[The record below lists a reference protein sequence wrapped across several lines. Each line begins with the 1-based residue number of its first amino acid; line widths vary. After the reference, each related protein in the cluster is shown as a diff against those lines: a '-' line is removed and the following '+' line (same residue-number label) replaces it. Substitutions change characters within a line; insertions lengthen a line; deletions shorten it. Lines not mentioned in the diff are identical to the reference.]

1 MAEKKNSKRARKP
14 LTKKYIVVFQDEN
27 NEVLKT
33 TFVPEGGTAQPPD
46 VPRKKGETAH
56 HEIIFAGWDTDFA
69 SVHENLVVKAVYR
82 EEPKKYLV
90 MYFHE
95 NDRLLGMESV
105 PYGQAAQNPPRPEK
119 ASDEEYDYIFA
130 GWNCPLDVIEG
141 DTRAR
146 AMFHPQRKVFV
157 VRYFH
162 EDGTLLKEEQVE
174 YGKTVQPPA
183 QPEKAADPLYHYIF
197 AGWSEEAGTVT
208 GDRDIFAEFSSVYN
222 EYRIGFYDGE
232 ALLSEKMY
240 HYGDVI
246 AYPAPRKKGYAL
258 RWDAAA
264 VAGASGSATEAGAG
278 TPGSGMEAGAGTPGS
293 ATEADAG
300 TPGSATEADV
310 GMPGSATKESAA
322 EPGSV
327 TGPGDTPPATVD
339 GSYEIRARW
348 TFAGPA
354 GKRFETESGIYE
366 IINPSV
372 KNGSVRCLSYKVA
385 EAADTG
391 YPSADSVRVVLPE
404 RVRLGDYFY
413 RVESI
418 GAGAFRDCCQ
428 MEKLFLPDTLLHVEE
443 RGLAGCLRL
452 REVHFGR
459 NIRKLGADAFAGD
472 IRLRTLIFPGTQ
484 LVKCHGSTFHRLPA
498 AVRVR
503 VPSTCRDKYE
513 RLFRAGIA
521 RGRVITERYG

>member
-33 TFVPEGGTAQPPD
+33 AFVPEGGTAQPPD

-105 PYGQAAQNPPRPEK
+105 PYGQAAKNPPRPEK

-130 GWNCPLDVIEG
+130 GWNCPLDAIEG

-146 AMFHPQRKVFV
+146 AVFHPQRKVFV

-183 QPEKAADPLYHYIF
+183 QPEKAADPVYHYVF
-197 AGWSEEAGTVT
+197 AGWGEEAGTVT
-208 GDRDIFAEFSSVYN
+208 EDRDIFAEFSAVYN
-222 EYRIGFYDGE
+222 EYRVAFYDGE
-232 ALLSEKMY
+232 TLLSEKMY
-240 HYGDVI
+240 HYGDAI
-246 AYPAPRKKGYAL
+246 AYPAPRKKGYEL
-258 RWDAAA
+258 NWEAAA
-264 VAGASGSATEAGAG
+264 DAG
-278 TPGSGMEAGAGTPGS
+278 TPGFGM
-293 ATEADAG
+293 EADAG
-300 TPGSATEADV
+300 TPGSAMEADA
-310 GMPGSATKESAA
+310 GTPGSATKESAA

-327 TGPGDTPPATVD
+327 TGPGDIPPTTVD

-354 GKRFETESGIYE
+354 GKRFETESGVYE

-385 EAADTG
+385 EAPDAG

-413 RVESI
+413 RIESI
-418 GAGAFRDCCQ
+418 GAGAFRDCRQ

-498 AVRVR
+498 AVKVR

>member
-264 VAGASGSATEAGAG
+264 VAGASGSAT
-278 TPGSGMEAGAGTPGS
+278 
-293 ATEADAG
+293 
-300 TPGSATEADV
+300 
-310 GMPGSATKESAA
+310 KESAA

-354 GKRFETESGIYE
+354 GKRFETESGVYG

-472 IRLRTLIFPGTQ
+472 IRLQTLIFPGTQ
-484 LVKCHGSTFHRLPA
+484 LVKCHGSTFHRLSA
-498 AVRVR
+498 AVKVR
-503 VPSTCRDKYE
+503 VPPACRDKYE

-521 RGRVITERYG
+521 RGRVITETYG

>member
-1 MAEKKNSKRARKP
+1 MAEKKNSKRARKL

-105 PYGQAAQNPPRPEK
+105 PYGQAAKNPPRPEK

-130 GWNCPLDVIEG
+130 GWNCPLDAIEG

-146 AMFHPQRKVFV
+146 AVFHPQRKVFV

-197 AGWSEEAGTVT
+197 AGWSEEAGAVT
-208 GDRDIFAEFSSVYN
+208 GDRDIFAEFSAVYN
-222 EYRIGFYDGE
+222 EYRIAFYDGE
-232 ALLSEKMY
+232 TLLSEKMY

-246 AYPAPRKKGYAL
+246 VYPAPRKKGYEL
-258 RWDAAA
+258 SWEAAA
-264 VAGASGSATEAGAG
+264 DAG
-278 TPGSGMEAGAGTPGS
+278 TPGF

-300 TPGSATEADV
+300 T
-310 GMPGSATKESAA
+310 PGSATKESAA

-327 TGPGDTPPATVD
+327 TGPGDTPPAAVD

-354 GKRFETESGIYE
+354 GKRFETESGVYE

-385 EAADTG
+385 EAPDAG

-418 GAGAFRDCCQ
+418 GAGAFRDCRQ

-484 LVKCHGSTFHRLPA
+484 LVKCHGSTFRRLPA
-498 AVRVR
+498 AVKVR

>member
-1 MAEKKNSKRARKP
+1 MAEKKNNRRARKP

-27 NEVLKT
+27 REVLKT

-46 VPRKKGETAH
+46 VPLKKGETAH
-56 HEIIFAGWDTDFA
+56 HEIVFAGWDTDFA

-105 PYGQAAQNPPRPEK
+105 PYGQAAKNPPRPEK

-130 GWNCPLDVIEG
+130 GWNCPLDVIER

-146 AMFHPQRKVFV
+146 AVFHPQRKVFA

-162 EDGTLLKEEQVE
+162 EDGTLLKEEQIE

-197 AGWSEEAGTVT
+197 AGWSEEAGAVT
-208 GDRDIFAEFSSVYN
+208 GDRDIFAEFSAVYN
-222 EYRIGFYDGE
+222 EYRIAFYDGE
-232 ALLSEKMY
+232 TLLSEKMY
-240 HYGDVI
+240 HFGDVI
-246 AYPAPRKKGYAL
+246 AYPAPRKKGYEL
-258 RWDAAA
+258 RWDAA
-264 VAGASGSATEAGAG
+264 V
-278 TPGSGMEAGAGTPGS
+278 
-293 ATEADAG
+293 DAG
-300 TPGSATEADV
+300 TSGFGIEAD
-310 GMPGSATKESAA
+310 A

-327 TGPGDTPPATVD
+327 TGPGDATPTTVD
-339 GSYEIRARW
+339 GSYEIRACW

-354 GKRFETESGIYE
+354 GKRFETGSGVYE

-372 KNGSVRCLSYKVA
+372 KNGSVRCLYYKVKG
-385 EAADTG
+385 AADTG

-413 RVESI
+413 RIESI

-484 LVKCHGSTFHRLPA
+484 LVKCHGSAFHRLPA
-498 AVRVR
+498 AVKVR
-503 VPSTCRDKYE
+503 VPSICRDKYE

-521 RGRVITERYG
+521 RGRVITETYG

>member
-105 PYGQAAQNPPRPEK
+105 PYGQAAKNPPRPEK

-130 GWNCPLDVIEG
+130 GWNCPLDAIEG

-146 AMFHPQRKVFV
+146 AVFHPQRKVFV

-222 EYRIGFYDGE
+222 EYRVTFYDGE
-232 ALLSEKMY
+232 TLLSEKMY

-246 AYPAPRKKGYAL
+246 AYPAPREKGYEL
-258 RWDAAA
+258 RWDA
-264 VAGASGSATEAGAG
+264 T
-278 TPGSGMEAGAGTPGS
+278 
-293 ATEADAG
+293 
-300 TPGSATEADV
+300 
-310 GMPGSATKESAA
+310 
-322 EPGSV
+322 
-327 TGPGDTPPATVD
+327 PATVD

-418 GAGAFRDCCQ
+418 GADAFRDCCQ

-503 VPSTCRDKYE
+503 VLPACRDKYE

-521 RGRVITERYG
+521 SGRVIAERYG